1 MYFFNH
7 KESTKAVSPYLIEQA
22 QQILQA
28 VGGKA
33 NLTKID
39 ACITRLR
46 LDIIDFSK
54 IDENTLTELGSK
66 GNLRT
71 GKNQLHIILGKSSDE
86 IAHLL
91 RAM

>member
-1 MYFFNH
+1 MVFFSH
-7 KESTKAVSPYLIEQA
+7 KDTPKAVSPYLTEQA

-46 LDIIDFSK
+46 LDIVDFSK
-54 IDENTLTELGSK
+54 INENTLTELGSK
-66 GNLRT
+66 GNLRIGT
-71 GKNQLHIILGKSSDE
+71 NQLHIILGKNSDE
-86 IAHLL
+86 IARLL
-91 RAM
+91 REM